1 MCSVVIFCESLT
13 LFSGSPR
20 GGEGGSPKVKN
31 KSIKNRKEYFFF
43 GSYRALLDPFWYHL
57 GTTSVSFW
65 HYFWLIF
72 GCFTV
77 IFGIFGDISVVLM
90 QI

>member
-1 MCSVVIFCESLT
+1 M
-13 LFSGSPR
+13 
-20 GGEGGSPKVKN
+20 GGGGGGAVGVPKSEKQIDK
-31 KSIKNRKEYFFF
+31 KSKRIFFF
-43 GSYRALLDPFWYHL
+43 RIVPGTFGPFL
-57 GTTSVSFW
+57 VSPWDHFGIIL